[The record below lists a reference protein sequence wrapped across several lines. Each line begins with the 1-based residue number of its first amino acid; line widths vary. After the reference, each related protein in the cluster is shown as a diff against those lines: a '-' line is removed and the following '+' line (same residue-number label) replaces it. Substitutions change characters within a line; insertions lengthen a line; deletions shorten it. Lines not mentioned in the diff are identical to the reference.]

1 VRPLPTE
8 DVVSE
13 FGVVRQH
20 VRRLV
25 LWLVVLKRCLNIE
38 EAVSRLR
45 RREVRDRSSGLSKAL
60 GWVVDALRR
69 EECGRAGHVG
79 RSHTRSG
86 ERGRAAVELCFL
98 SHPRRGDIDLD
109 AARLSFREV
118 DGPR

>member
-1 VRPLPTE
+1 VFVSWISLQEGREPTAACGRFPTE

-69 EECGRAGHVG
+69 EE
-79 RSHTRSG
+79 
-86 ERGRAAVELCFL
+86 
-98 SHPRRGDIDLD
+98 
-109 AARLSFREV
+109 
-118 DGPR
+118 